1 MSAPDH
7 GQQLGATDRS
17 SSVFSLL
24 RMILGSRKFKALA
37 VAGWLGYWLLYAFS
51 IGMFFYYS
59 SDITSLLKTSPVLP
73 NPYFLKDFSSFFGF
87 YNSGMIWYPNGH
99 LQVNLLYGPLIFSVV
114 LSTLFSLNIVLTV
127 FSIRFT
133 HLSRGSGSVGVLAL
147 IPALFS
153 GGCCSVPFGLA
164 LIGIFA
170 PTVGLTT
177 LVYDYPY
184 LINLAFVILML
195 LSLFYVGR
203 RLVRITIHLRVE
215 NEDALSTRSS

>member
-1 MSAPDH
+1 MEM
-7 GQQLGATDRS
+7 QDRS

-24 RMILGSRKFKALA
+24 KVMLGSRKFKAFA
-37 VAGWLGYWLLYAFS
+37 VAGWVGYWLLYAFS
-51 IGMFFYYS
+51 GGMFFYYS
-59 SDITSLLKTSPVLP
+59 SDLTPLLKTSPVP
-73 NPYFLKDFSSFFGF
+73 NPYFLKSFSSFLGF

-99 LQVNLLYGPLIFSVV
+99 LQVNLLYGPFIFSII

-133 HLSRGSGSVGVLAL
+133 HISRGAGHVGVLAL

-184 LINLAFVILML
+184 LVNLAFVILMF
-195 LSLFYVGR
+195 LSLVYVGR
-203 RLVRITIHLRVE
+203 RLVRIT
-215 NEDALSTRSS
+215 ACP